1 MKFDNHETDLYI
13 LPENDRERKII
24 TIFLNLKGVAYGTS
38 LSNVKGQEWE
48 GKTFFDVPFLK
59 SLKDDLVVFVN
70 NINNL

>member
-1 MKFDNHETDLYI
+1 MKFDSHESDLYI

-24 TIFLNLKGVAYGTS
+24 TIFLNLKGFAYGTS

-59 SLKDDLVVFVN
+59 EIKNDLIVFVN